1 MFSLK
6 TISYAHCRG
15 LYGPKNRR
23 FCEWMGPIAH
33 TLRHSCAPWNLID
46 MSAYLWRGPLQG
58 SRNSRIFCL
67 TVGRISRRF
76 EHLTLHCCLQKL
88 CEVLGSYE
96 EAVWIKK
103 RCFFAALFL
112 NPKLQREEHGFDCM
126 DVVKEMEVTFFKLMV
141 DNKKGCSLTVLNAVH
156 KKQELR
162 WLPVVTYRK
171 ELALRWEPGAAYAA
185 NWHGCWAH
193 SETQDRAVS
202 WQNAG
207 RLYLEDHPI

>member
-15 LYGPKNRR
+15 LYGPKNPW

-58 SRNSRIFCL
+58 SRNSRIFSL
-67 TVGRISRRF
+67 TLGRISRRF

-141 DNKKGCSLTVLNAVH
+141 
-156 KKQELR
+156 
-162 WLPVVTYRK
+162 
-171 ELALRWEPGAAYAA
+171 
-185 NWHGCWAH
+185 
-193 SETQDRAVS
+193 
-202 WQNAG
+202 WQQKRMQFDG
-207 RLYLEDHPI
+207 FECCT